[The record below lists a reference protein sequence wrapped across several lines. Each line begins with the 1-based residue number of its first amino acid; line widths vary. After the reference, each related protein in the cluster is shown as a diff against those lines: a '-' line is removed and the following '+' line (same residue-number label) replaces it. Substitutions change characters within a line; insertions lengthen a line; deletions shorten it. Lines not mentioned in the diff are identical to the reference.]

1 MIEKIIYIVLLP
13 SVLANVLHMFLVK
26 KGVLSLLAWPIQE
39 RMFGQ
44 NKTYRGFI
52 FITLL
57 TATFSGVGS
66 FFVESITAQ
75 QGMFTGALIG
85 LAYSF
90 FELPNS
96 FLKRRLGIKSGG
108 TSIRNKWAF
117 IVLDKTDS
125 TFGVSLVYFLVS
137 DLSILQGLYLF
148 FVSVALHVGFS
159 FLLVAVKIK
168 KSF

>member
-1 MIEKIIYIVLLP
+1 MIEKIIYIVILP
-13 SVLANVLHMFLVK
+13 SVLANILHMVLVK
-26 KGVLSLLAWPIQE
+26 KCVLSVLASPIQE
-39 RMFGQ
+39 KMFGQ
-44 NKTYRGFI
+44 NKTYRGFVI
-52 FITLL
+52 ITLF
-57 TATFSGVGS
+57 TAVFSGLGS

-75 QGMFTGALIG
+75 QGIITGILIG
-85 LAYSF
+85 LAYSL

-96 FLKRRLGIKSGG
+96 FLKRRLGIKSGC

-137 DLSILQGLYLF
+137 DLSVLQGLYLF